1 MTVTEKVALVLYKT
15 VEFAGDVVFMNPP
28 VEFAICIT
36 FPLVVRFEIKVVPN
50 IVRLLVVEKLPEPVT
65 TIFALDDCVM
75 QPPEITVRLPVVMA
89 PR

>member
-36 FPLVVRFEIKVVPN
+36 FPLVVRFEIFVTPDM
-50 IVRLLVVEKLPEPVT
+50 VRLLDVEKLPEPVT
-65 TIFALDDCVM
+65 KIFA
-75 QPPEITVRLPVVMA
+75 PVD
-89 PR
+89 